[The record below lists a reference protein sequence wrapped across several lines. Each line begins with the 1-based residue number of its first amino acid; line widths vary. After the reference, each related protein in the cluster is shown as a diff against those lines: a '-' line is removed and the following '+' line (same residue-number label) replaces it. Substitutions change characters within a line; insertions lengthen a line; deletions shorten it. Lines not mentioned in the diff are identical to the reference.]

1 MNLLSVAMRSILG
14 ILLLIPIL
22 TWNQHPDDQRIIN
35 QLCSSEFSGRGYVNS
50 GDSLAANFI
59 ASEFKKLGLKPQRKS
74 YFQLFQF
81 DVNTFPASLSLEIN
95 GKTLMPGRDYVVNP
109 SSPSAKIERQTMF
122 FNQKFERVEDI
133 VSGLEQLDLNLHI
146 LVLDKAHF
154 NTREELLVLR
164 TTITK
169 MAEVLPVIILNDGT
183 PIWHV
188 SQNQWKFPV
197 FEIDRAAFI
206 EGKVVA
212 QVDAQIKNHKT
223 RNVIARIPA
232 KGKAK
237 RRIVFTAHFDH
248 LGRMGQNTF
257 YPGAN
262 DNASGVTLLF
272 AIARKLINHPKSST
286 EYVFIAFAG
295 EEVGLLGSKYFV
307 ENPMFDLK
315 SIRFLVNL
323 DIFGGA
329 QHSIT
334 VVNGTIYHEE
344 FECLVNTNKEM
355 NVTPEI
361 KARGESA
368 NSDHHYFHAAG
379 VRSFFLYSGG
389 NNKHYHVPTDVAHDV
404 DMLLLDKCA
413 DLMVRF
419 VGRL

>member
-1 MNLLSVAMRSILG
+1 MRNLFVLYLLFSLSIWAQ
-14 ILLLIPIL
+14 
-22 TWNQHPDDQRIIN
+22 NADDLRIIN
-35 QLCSSEFSGRGYVNS
+35 QLCSEEFGGRGYVDA
-50 GDSLAANFI
+50 GDSLSANFI
-59 ASEFKKLGLKPQRKS
+59 ANEFKKLGLKKVNRN
-74 YFQLFQF
+74 YFQRF
-81 DVNTFPASLSLEIN
+81 DFRVNTFPKELSFELN
-95 GKTLMPGRDYVVNP
+95 GVLLKPGKDYVVDP
-109 SSPSAKIERQTMF
+109 SSPSAKLSRKTLLF
-122 FNQKFERVEDI
+122 PDKFESIDEVLQAIGEIDI
-133 VSGLEQLDLNLHI
+133 NEHI
-146 LVLDKAHF
+146 LVLDKSNF
-154 NTREELLVLR
+154 KTRDELVVLR
-164 TTITK
+164 TVTTK
-169 MAEVLPVIILNDGT
+169 LAEFLPIVLLHDNT

-188 SQNQWKFPV
+188 SQNQFRFPV
-197 FEIDRAAFI
+197 FEMNGSLFNSGIVDIR
-206 EGKVVA
+206 
-212 QVDAQIKNHKT
+212 VDAQLKMHSA

-232 KGKAK
+232 RGKAK
-237 RRIVFTAHFDH
+237 RRIVFTAHYDH
-248 LGRMGQNTF
+248 LGKMGENTF

-262 DNASGVTLLF
+262 DNASGVTLMI
-272 AIARKLINHPKSST
+272 AIARKLLNQPRSST

-334 VVNGTIYHEE
+334 AVNGTIYHEE

-355 NVTPEI
+355 EITPEI

-389 NNKHYHVPTDVAHDV
+389 NNKHYHVPTDKAHDV
-404 DMLLLDKCA
+404 DMILLDKCA

-419 VGRL
+419 VGIL

>member
-1 MNLLSVAMRSILG
+1 MRNLFAA
-14 ILLLIPIL
+14 LLLL
-22 TWNQHPDDQRIIN
+22 NFYLWSQHPDDVRIIN
-35 QLCSSEFSGRGYVNS
+35 QLCSEDFGGRGYVNS
-50 GDSLAANFI
+50 GDSLAAEFV
-59 ASEFKKLGLKPQRKS
+59 ALEFKKIGLKQQKRS
-74 YFQLFQF
+74 FFQSFGF
-81 DVNTFPASLSLEIN
+81 KVNTFPGQLVLSLN
-95 GKTLMPGRDYVVNP
+95 GNMLTPGKEYVINP
-109 SSPSAKIERQTMF
+109 SSPSANFTRETMVFNGKLLRIEDLF
-122 FNQKFERVEDI
+122 KALPE
-133 VSGLEQLDLNLHI
+133 LDVKNHI
-146 LVLDKAHF
+146 LVLDKSLF
-154 NTREELLVLR
+154 VTRDEQVILR
-164 TTITK
+164 TVVAK
-169 MAEVLPVIILNDGT
+169 LSEVLPIILLNEGT

-188 SQNQWKFPV
+188 SQNQWNHPV
-197 FEIDRAAFI
+197 FEVDKAVF
-206 EGKVVA
+206 ELGKIQAEVEAKIISHSARNVVA
-212 QVDAQIKNHKT
+212 RIKS
-223 RNVIARIPA
+223 
-232 KGKAK
+232 KGKPR
-237 RRIVFTAHFDH
+237 RRIVFTAHYDH

-262 DNASGVTLLF
+262 DNASGVTLMI
-272 AIARKLINHPKSST
+272 AIARKLVKQPRSST

-334 VVNGTIYHEE
+334 AVNGTIYHDE

-361 KARGESA
+361 KSRGESA

-389 NNKHYHVPTDVAHDV
+389 NNKHYHVPTDEAQDV
-404 DMLLLDKCA
+404 DMVLLDKCA

>member
-1 MNLLSVAMRSILG
+1 MHKWLIIGIFFPVFAWSQHSDDSRIL
-14 ILLLIPIL
+14 
-22 TWNQHPDDQRIIN
+22 Q
-35 QLCSSEFSGRGYVNS
+35 QLCHNDFSGRGYVNA

-59 ASEFKKLGLKPQRKS
+59 AVEFKKLGLKPQRRR
-74 YFQLFQF
+74 YFQSFQF
-81 DVNTFPASLSLEIN
+81 GVNTFPSSLSLAIN
-95 GKTLMPGRDYVVNP
+95 GITLKPGKDYVVNP
-109 SSPSAKIERQTMF
+109 SSPSSKIERQTLLF
-122 FNQKFERVEDI
+122 SEKFQRVEDI
-133 VSGLEQLDLNLHI
+133 VSGLDQLDPNLHI

-154 NTREELLVLR
+154 KTRDELLVFR
-164 TTITK
+164 TAITK
-169 MAEVLPVIILNDGT
+169 MAEVLPIIVLNEGT

-197 FEIDRAAFI
+197 FEIDRAAFV

-212 QVDAQIKNHKT
+212 TVDAKMKNHQA

-232 KGKAK
+232 RGKAK
-237 RRIVFTAHFDH
+237 RRIVFTAHYDH
-248 LGRMGQNTF
+248 LGRMGQETF

-262 DNASGVTLLF
+262 DNASGVTLMI
-272 AIARKLINHPKSST
+272 AIARKLVKQPRSST

-334 VVNGTIYHEE
+334 AVNGTIYHDE

-361 KARGESA
+361 KSRGESA

-389 NNKHYHVPTDVAHDV
+389 NNKHYHVPTDEAQDV
-404 DMLLLDKCA
+404 DMVLLDKCA

>member
-1 MNLLSVAMRSILG
+1 MRSFF
-14 ILLLIPIL
+14 LLFLFFSLSTRAQNSEDI
-22 TWNQHPDDQRIIN
+22 RIIEK
-35 QLCSSEFSGRGYVNS
+35 LCSAEFSGRGYVNS

-59 ASEFKKLGLKPQRKS
+59 AQEFKNIGLKKVNRQ
-74 YFQLFQF
+74 YFQSF
-81 DVNTFPASLSLEIN
+81 DFLVNTFPNELSFEMNGISLVP
-95 GKTLMPGRDYVVNP
+95 GKDYVVDP
-109 SSPSAKIERQTMF
+109 SSPSARLRRKTLLF
-122 FNQKFERVEDI
+122 PDKFERIDDI
-133 VSGLEQLDLNLHI
+133 FRAIGELDISEYI
-146 LVLDKAHF
+146 LVLDKSHF
-154 NTREELLVLR
+154 KTRDELLVFR
-164 TTITK
+164 TVTAK
-169 MAEVLPVIILNDGT
+169 LAQLLPIVILQSGT

-188 SQNQWKFPV
+188 SQNQFRFPV
-197 FEIDRAAFI
+197 FEIDANLFNSGLIDIR
-206 EGKVVA
+206 
-212 QVDAQIKNHKT
+212 VDAQLKQHRA

-232 KGKAK
+232 KGRAK
-237 RRIVFTAHFDH
+237 RRIVFTAHYDH
-248 LGRMGQNTF
+248 LGRMGKNTF

-262 DNASGVTLLF
+262 DNASGVTLMI
-272 AIARKLINHPKSST
+272 AIARKLLKQSRSST

-295 EEVGLLGSKYFV
+295 EEVGLLGSKFFV

-329 QHSIT
+329 HHSIT
-334 VVNGTIYHEE
+334 AVNGTIYHDE

-361 KARGESA
+361 KSRGESA

-389 NNKHYHVPTDVAHDV
+389 NNKHYHVPTDKAQDV

-419 VGRL
+419 VSRL

>member
-1 MNLLSVAMRSILG
+1 MRKL
-14 ILLLIPIL
+14 ILLLIFVPFL
-22 TWNQHPDDQRIIN
+22 VWSQHPDDVRIIN
-35 QLCSSEFSGRGYVNS
+35 QLCSDEFSGRGYVNA
-50 GDSLAANFI
+50 GDSLAAEYI
-59 ASEFKKLGLKPQRKS
+59 ALEFKKLGLRPQKRS
-74 YFQLFQF
+74 FFQGFGF
-81 DVNTFPASLSLEIN
+81 RVNAFPGKLSFSIN
-95 GKTLMPGRDYVVNP
+95 GNLLIPGKDYVVNP
-109 SSPSAKIERQTMF
+109 SSPSAKLDRETMVF
-122 FNQKFERVEDI
+122 LDKFSRVEE
-133 VSGLEQLDLNLHI
+133 VVEALPQLEPAKHI
-146 LVLDKAHF
+146 IVLDKSKF
-154 NTREELLVLR
+154 ISRDDQIVLR
-164 TTITK
+164 AAIAK
-169 MAEVLPVIILNDGT
+169 LSEVMPVILLNEGT

-188 SQNQWKFPV
+188 SQNQWNFPV
-197 FEIDRAAFI
+197 FEVDKTVFQEGVIKAEI
-206 EGKVVA
+206 EAKIINHSARNVVA
-212 QVDAQIKNHKT
+212 RIKS
-223 RNVIARIPA
+223 
-232 KGKAK
+232 KGKPR
-237 RRIVFTAHFDH
+237 RRIVFTAHYDH

-262 DNASGVTLLF
+262 DNASGVTLMI
-272 AIARKLINHPKSST
+272 AIARKLLKQPRSST

-334 VVNGTIYHEE
+334 AVNGTIYHDE
-344 FECLVNTNKEM
+344 FECLVETNKEM

-361 KARGESA
+361 KSRGESA

-389 NNKHYHVPTDVAHDV
+389 NNKHYHVPTDEAQDV
-404 DMLLLDKCA
+404 DMILLDKCA

>member
-1 MNLLSVAMRSILG
+1 MRNLFAA
-14 ILLLIPIL
+14 LLLL
-22 TWNQHPDDQRIIN
+22 NFYLWSQHPDDVRIIN
-35 QLCSSEFSGRGYVNS
+35 QLCSEDFGGRGYVNS
-50 GDSLAANFI
+50 GDSLAAEFV
-59 ASEFKKLGLKPQRKS
+59 ALEFKKIGLKQQKRS
-74 YFQLFQF
+74 FFQSFGF
-81 DVNTFPASLSLEIN
+81 KVNTFPGQLVLSLN
-95 GKTLMPGRDYVVNP
+95 GNMLTPGKEYVINP
-109 SSPSAKIERQTMF
+109 SSPSANFTRETMVFNGKLLRIEDLF
-122 FNQKFERVEDI
+122 KALPE
-133 VSGLEQLDLNLHI
+133 LDVKNHI
-146 LVLDKAHF
+146 LVLDKSLF
-154 NTREELLVLR
+154 VTRDEQVILR
-164 TTITK
+164 TVVAK
-169 MAEVLPVIILNDGT
+169 LSEVLPIILLNEGT

-188 SQNQWKFPV
+188 SQNQWNHPV
-197 FEIDRAAFI
+197 FEVDKAVF
-206 EGKVVA
+206 ELGKIQAEVEAKIINHSARNVVA
-212 QVDAQIKNHKT
+212 RIKS
-223 RNVIARIPA
+223 
-232 KGKAK
+232 KGKPR
-237 RRIVFTAHFDH
+237 RRIVFTAHYDH

-262 DNASGVTLLF
+262 DNASGVTLMI
-272 AIARKLINHPKSST
+272 AIARKLVKQPRSST

-334 VVNGTIYHEE
+334 AVNGTIYHDE

-361 KARGESA
+361 KSRGESA

-389 NNKHYHVPTDVAHDV
+389 NNKHYHVPTDEAQDV
-404 DMLLLDKCA
+404 DMVLLDKCA